1 MKKLFFLIL
10 LGLFAFFVW
19 PTRYTHYAPGEGAY
33 AAQVAPDAPTRV
45 DRFTG
50 EVTGQDP
57 SGAWLPLGNVNIA
70 PPFEKPAVD
79 PNAMQRPSARHNQQ
93 VRDQQRRSVEQTQE
107 AVNAATEQ
115 NPR

>member
-1 MKKLFFLIL
+1 MKKLFFVIL
-10 LGLFAFFVW
+10 LGLFASFVW
-19 PTRYTHYAPGEGAY
+19 PTRYAQYAPGEGPY
-33 AAQVAPDAPTRV
+33 AAEVAPDTPTRV

-50 EVTGQDP
+50 EVTGQDA
-57 SGAWLPLGNVNIA
+57 SGDWVPLGNVNIA
-70 PPFEKPAVD
+70 PAFEQPAAD

-93 VRDQQRRSVEQTQE
+93 VVDQQRRSVGQTQE

>member
-19 PTRYTHYAPGEGAY
+19 PTRYAHYAPGEGPY
-33 AAQVAPDAPTRV
+33 AAGIAPDTPTRV

-50 EVTGQDP
+50 EVTGRDL
-57 SGAWLPLGNVNIA
+57 SGDWVALGNINIA
-70 PPFEKPAVD
+70 PAFEQPAFD
-79 PNAMQRPSARHNQQ
+79 PNATRGASARHNMQ
-93 VRDQQRRSVEQTQE
+93 VRDQQQRSIGQTQE

>member
-10 LGLFAFFVW
+10 LGLFAYFVW
-19 PTRYTHYAPGEGAY
+19 PTRYTHYAPGEGSY

-50 EVTGQDP
+50 EVTGQGP

-70 PPFEKPAVD
+70 PAFEQPAVD
-79 PNAMQRPSARHNQQ
+79 PNATRRPSAQHNQQ
-93 VRDQQRRSVEQTQE
+93 VVDQQRRSVGQTQE
-107 AVNAATEQ
+107 AVDAATEQ
-115 NPR
+115 SPR